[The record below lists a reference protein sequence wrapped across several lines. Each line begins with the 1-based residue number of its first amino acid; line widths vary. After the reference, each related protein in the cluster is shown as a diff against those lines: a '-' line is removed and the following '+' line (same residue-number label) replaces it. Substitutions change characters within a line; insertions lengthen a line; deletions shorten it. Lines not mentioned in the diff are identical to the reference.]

1 MTTIRPLTAVA
12 FALAAG
18 MASAAE
24 LPWNHY
30 SWDVPFQ
37 TGDYVAV
44 PGGDS
49 TTLGAMTIS
58 VTSDARRIIGGALY
72 YYNPEGNTVVQAIA
86 GELSLSDDVTLRES
100 GVIGKGAL
108 TAYDMKGGTC
118 RGCAPR
124 DRVNTPTGEVIEWKW
139 TGPRAGTLTIDGVT
153 QKMVH
158 AYSGPP
164 LVAPN
169 DFSGDYLMVFR
180 RDSGTSANDTNHSE
194 SVSTVRLTRVTQPR
208 TYEAVVDTGPS
219 VTPWGSVALPPAG
232 AALYDAHCVS
242 RYCPLWYVG
251 ASPPLYHPRD
261 GGSDPHEYTIWFDD
275 AGNGRLFAAELKG
288 GKRAVADRGAELM
301 RVYGNSERVVGF
313 RAKPKSWPNPIIEEI
328 GLFRI
333 DPETLKGKWRLPA
346 CSPLSFPE
354 NCNSSE

>member
-1 MTTIRPLTAVA
+1 MTMIRPLAAVA

-108 TAYDMKGGTC
+108 TAYNMKGGTC

-180 RDSGTSANDTNHSE
+180 SETGANATGTSRAE
-194 SVSTVRLTRVTQPR
+194 SVSTVRLTRVIQPR
-208 TYEAVVDTGPS
+208 SYEAVVDTGPG
-219 VTPWGSVALPPAG
+219 TAPWGSVALPPAG
-232 AALYDAHCVS
+232 AALYDARCTSH
-242 RYCPLWYVG
+242 YCPLWAV
-251 ASPPLYHPRD
+251 ASSPYRPRD
-261 GGSDPHEYTIWFDD
+261 GGSDPYEYTFWFDET
-275 AGNGRLFAAELKG
+275 GNGRLFAVELKS
-288 GKRAVADRGAELM
+288 GKRTVADRGSELM
-301 RVYGNSERVVGF
+301 RTYGDADRIIARQAKRPGWTWPLITEVGF
-313 RAKPKSWPNPIIEEI
+313 
-328 GLFRI
+328 FRI
-333 DPETLKGKWRLPA
+333 DPETLKDEWRLPA
-346 CSPLSFPE
+346 CSPLFTPT
-354 NCNSSE
+354 NCNGAE